1 MLICSFPFFHARSG
15 IQGAAADAYQLAVP
29 GLNTAGQD
37 VKAPKNNKKSLTVTA
52 GTYFYEI

>member
-15 IQGAAADAYQLAVP
+15 IQGTAADAYQLAVP

-37 VKAPKNNKKSLTVTA
+37 VKAPKNKKSLTVTA